1 MKDYNEMTESLFR
14 RRDKYIAERKKKMSI
29 LLKATSCLSCL
40 CVAVLSGLLVMHS
53 SPSGGPD
60 SMYMIPDNSEGLT
73 DRLQGNDPGDSGNIQ
88 QAVNDLKAPG
98 TDSGDTPDA
107 SGIPASGM
115 PAPDSSASDAP
126 ASGSASG
133 IPAPDSSASG
143 APASGS
149 AAGTPAPGSQSQPD
163 GSVDGY
169 SSHKQDTE
177 NRQESA
183 RTENE
188 AGTAPSGQNEE
199 SNRTDIPVSEL
210 SPGSFQTVTAA
221 GTSAQFYGGSYT
233 DSQGRLCILLTES
246 TPENRS
252 AICRE
257 LDLDENSVTF
267 QDASY
272 TLSYLTW
279 LQDKISEGMI
289 SRELSFVTVSSLRE
303 DTNRIHLT
311 VTTEDEAQLAKLKAL
326 DTLGGALE
334 ISYAADGGNIKNM
347 IEAR

>member
-1 MKDYNEMTESLFR
+1 MKDYNEMAESLFR
-14 RRDKYIAERKKKMSI
+14 RRDHYIAARKKKMSI
-29 LLKATSCLSCL
+29 LLKATSGLSCL
-40 CVAVLSGLLVMHS
+40 CVAVLSGLLILH
-53 SPSGGPD
+53 SPSGGPG
-60 SMYMIPDNSEGLT
+60 SMYRMPDDSERLT
-73 DRLQGNDPGDSGNIQ
+73 ESLQSNDPDGSGDM
-88 QAVNDLKAPG
+88 QAVSDLGAPR
-98 TDSGDTPDA
+98 TDLRDTPDG
-107 SGIPASGM
+107 SGIPASGT
-115 PAPDSSASDAP
+115 PAT
-126 ASGSASG
+126 
-133 IPAPDSSASG
+133 DSSASG
-143 APASGS
+143 ST
-149 AAGTPAPGSQSQPD
+149 AGTPAPGSQGQPD
-163 GSVDGY
+163 GSADSH

-183 RTENE
+183 GAGNL
-188 AGTAPSGQNEE
+188 AGTAPSGRNEE
-199 SNRTDIPVSEL
+199 SGHPDTPVSEL

-221 GTSAQFYGGSYT
+221 GPSAEFYGGSYT
-233 DSQGRLCILLTES
+233 DSQGRLCILLTQN

-257 LDLDENSVTF
+257 LGLNESSVTF

-289 SRELSFVTVSSLRE
+289 NKELPFVTESSLRE

-311 VTTEDEAQLAKLKAL
+311 VTTEDEARLAELKAL

-347 IEAR
+347 IEVLPVRGF

>member
-115 PAPDSSASDAP
+115 
-126 ASGSASG
+126 
-133 IPAPDSSASG
+133 PAPDSSASG